1 MLYEVITGGVPLPL
15 DDNVAVLLEKGD
27 DFLRGRYGFTVDHA
41 SPGLVDDLTQQ
52 TDGPLQICRD
62 SLGAEELKALIGTQ
76 FGNRRQG
83 IVDDAFG
90 IVDRITSYNVCYTKL
105 LRPCVRHDQFGLRE
119 PHPAQQ

>member
-1 MLYEVITGGVPLPL
+1 MTFSEAGTVF
-15 DDNVAVLLEKGD
+15 A
-27 DFLRGRYGFTVDHA
+27 VDHA

-90 IVDRITSYNVCYTKL
+90 IVEQILIGGFADL
-105 LRPCVRHDQFGLRE
+105 LFFWY
-119 PHPAQQ
+119 